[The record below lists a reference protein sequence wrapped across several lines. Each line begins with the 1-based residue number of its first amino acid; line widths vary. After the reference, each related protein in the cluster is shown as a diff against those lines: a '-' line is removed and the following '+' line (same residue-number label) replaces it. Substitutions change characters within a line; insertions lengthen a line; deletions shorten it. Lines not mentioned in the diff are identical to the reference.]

1 MDYNWYV
8 NECLRQLNDA
18 KFYKLQSKDLTNE
31 IQKRLKEYVNRL
43 YKEDLIDEPAFKY
56 LSSNSDP
63 QAGRFYI
70 LPKIHKQ
77 GNPGRPI
84 ISSNGHPT
92 EGISQFVDFHLKPLV
107 YRCPHPTSKIPPIFS
122 SSYRT

>member
-1 MDYNWYV
+1 MNQPS
-8 NECLRQLNDA
+8 NTSA
-18 KFYKLQSKDLTNE
+18 
-31 IQKRLKEYVNRL
+31 
-43 YKEDLIDEPAFKY
+43 
-56 LSSNSDP
+56 SNSDP

-84 ISSNGHPT
+84 ISSMDTPPNVFLNSLT
-92 EGISQFVDFHLKPLV
+92 STLNLL
-107 YRCPHPTSKIPPIFS
+107 YRCSHPTSKIPPISS